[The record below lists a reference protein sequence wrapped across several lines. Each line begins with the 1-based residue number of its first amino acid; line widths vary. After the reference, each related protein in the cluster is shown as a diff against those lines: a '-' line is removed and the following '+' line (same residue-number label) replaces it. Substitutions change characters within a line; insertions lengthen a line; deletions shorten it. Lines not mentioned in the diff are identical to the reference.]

1 MEIKAGLR
9 YARTSDL
16 KARQVADLIRG
27 RDVNEAMS
35 ILDHNPKKASRLIAG
50 VLKSALANAEQAKVV
65 DVDTLYIKEI
75 CVDQA
80 AGLKRFRPGAR
91 GSPFHYKR
99 KQSHIKLLLD
109 ER

>member
-1 MEIKAGLR
+1 MEIKASLK

-16 KARQVADLIRG
+16 KARQVADLVRG
-27 RDVNEAMS
+27 RDVNEAMG
-35 ILDHNPKKASRLIAG
+35 ILNHSARKASRLIAG
-50 VLKSALANAEQAKVV
+50 VLRSALANAEQAKVV
-65 DVDTLYIKEI
+65 DVDNLYIKKI

-99 KQSHIKLLLD
+99 KQSHIELLLD